1 MYALL
6 DSGNTTSGKV
16 KDLVSIPSGGTLA
29 DAKGITVAQQALCI
43 AIPSGVPV
51 GIGWSYSDDTFA
63 PPAPT
68 NTTPPTI
75 PQQAQAALAA
85 GLPCSSSTDTA
96 LNATYPLTDAMQSN
110 LIALDHYYGKFNS
123 FPNKATTV
131 QLQDITGAAHTCT
144 YAQFEGLLQTLGDY
158 RAALLDCIAEFSTT
172 LPDPANFGTL
182 P

>member
-1 MYALL
+1 MYAIL

-29 DAKGITVAQQALCI
+29 DAKGITAAQQALCI

-51 GIGWSYSDDTFA
+51 GVGWSYSNGTFA

-85 GLPCSSSTDTA
+85 GLPCTSSTTPA
-96 LNATYPLTDAMQSN
+96 LNATYPLTDAMQNN
-110 LIALDHYYGKFNS
+110 LIALDHYYGKFGT
-123 FPNKATTV
+123 FPNKATTI
-131 QLQDITGAAHTCT
+131 QLQDITGAAHTFS
-144 YAQFEGLLQTLGDY
+144 YAQFEALLQTLGDY
-158 RAALLDCIAEFSTT
+158 RAALLDCIANGTT
-172 LPDPANFGTL
+172 PPDPSNFGTL